1 MRGTRVHDFGL
12 CHNAGIIPAYAGNTN
27 RCRTGLCLPRDHPRV
42 CGEHGELV
50 HVVPTGRG
58 SSPRMRGTRESGM
71 ADYIA
76 ERIIPA
82 YAGNTWW
89 RTACPCCIWDH
100 PRVCGEHTCSALAV
114 PVARGSSPRMRG
126 TRVQQFA
133 STLQHGIIP
142 AYAGNTRYPPYCPQ
156 AVPDHP
162 RVCGEHP
169 RAPIMKF
176 HGAGS
181 SPRMRGTP
189 KTAVFYDGSAGIIP
203 AYAGNTSGYPSARP
217 YARDHPRVCGEHLI
231 SCTFPRNAS
240 GSSPRMRGTRRF
252 RKASTPNNGII
263 PAYAGNTNSKQ
274 IKPPQ
279 YKDHPRVCGE
289 HRRPVCQTIPAV
301 GSSPRMR
308 GTLG

>member
-1 MRGTRVHDFGL
+1 MRGTPIDAEQAF
-12 CHNAGIIPAYAGNTN
+12 AYPGIIPAYAGNTESWCMWF
-27 RCRTGLCLPRDHPRV
+27 RPAGDHPRV
-42 CGEHGELV
+42 CGEHGTKCWK
-50 HVVPTGRG
+50 PRTPPG

-114 PVARGSSPRMRG
+114 PVTRGSSPRMRG